1 MVGKKFKTYFNNNKM
16 LLATKCDTKTDKI
29 AELFFVHITSKTI
42 EISVSCGNL
51 IIRSISLLSVSLSKI

>member
-1 MVGKKFKTYFNNNKM
+1 M

-42 EISVSCGNL
+42 EISVACGHL